1 MSLTLDPEVAKALAP
16 MAAPAADQTPAP
28 VGDALTRRRVQ
39 DHILAQTVRALPMP
53 DDVTMTDYHATAP
66 DGAQIPLRWYAKQGS
81 APGSAVL
88 YTHGGGMIMGSMEL
102 YDMRVP
108 GYVSSSASPVL
119 SVDYRLAP
127 EHRYPTQVQDVYA
140 GLRWLDEHAEDLGV
154 DRERIAV
161 MGESAGGGLAA
172 AVAIMTRNQAG
183 PAIAR
188 QILIYP
194 MLDDRTITIDAQIV
208 RHVLWSYD
216 DNVTG
221 WGALLGNA
229 AGGPDVPATAAPARI
244 TDPAELPPAYIEVGQ
259 LDIFRDEDLTYALRL
274 GRAGVEVEFH
284 LWPGVPHMFDLLVPA
299 SDVARRAIADRVR
312 VLASL

>member
-1 MSLTLDPEVAKALAP
+1 M
-16 MAAPAADQTPAP
+16 
-28 VGDALTRRRVQ
+28 
-39 DHILAQTVRALPMP
+39 
-53 DDVTMTDYHATAP
+53 
-66 DGAQIPLRWYAKQGS
+66 
-81 APGSAVL
+81 
-88 YTHGGGMIMGSMEL
+88 
-102 YDMRVP
+102 
-108 GYVSSSASPVL
+108 L

-127 EHRYPTQVQDVYA
+127 EHRYPTQVQDAYA
-140 GLRWLDEHAEDLGV
+140 SLRWLDEHAKELGV

-172 AVAIMTRNQAG
+172 AVAIMTRDHAG

-194 MLDDRTITIDAQIV
+194 MLDDRTTTIDAHIV
-208 RHVLWSYD
+208 RHVLWKYD

-244 TDPAELPPAYIEVGQ
+244 TDPAELPSAYIEVGQ
-259 LDIFRDEDLTYALRL
+259 LDIIRDEDLTYALRL

-284 LWPGVPHMFDLLVPA
+284 LRPGVPHTFEMLAPA
-299 SDVARRAIADRVR
+299 SDVARRAIAGRVASRPPSDRHSPAGRARGLVR
-312 VLASL
+312 APNPCSGRGCWTRRPVLPYPYSQQRPSPVPPATSWIKGRASTNLAYPPCRRRCPG